1 MCYHFVLMLCTTG
14 QLRISCYGS
23 GPLGYCSFASAL
35 IFASEWATL
44 AAVCIF
50 GLCPSWLIGP
60 FAFALICIGF
70 TSVWATPTA
79 ACIFALL
86 QNANLVMSFATV
98 AWPGTE
104 LTIVFV

>member
-1 MCYHFVLMLCTTG
+1 MV
-14 QLRISCYGS
+14 RIK
-23 GPLGYCSFASAL
+23 
-35 IFASEWATL
+35 
-44 AAVCIF
+44 VC
-50 GLCPSWLIGP
+50 WLIGP

-79 ACIFALL
+79 ACIFALSP
-86 QNANLVMSFATV
+86 NDDFVMSFATV